1 MSSKLNWCTYCWI
14 AISAVLFGVLCS
26 CSPNMTIR
34 PSKIRSSEDSIII
47 GRLRFLPGPSCA
59 SLFQLPTFELRN
71 VTDGKSTSFATPQW
85 TRPERGQSIEIPIS
99 RKASPGIYEFR
110 IKSIEAPPQSAW
122 LKPNYL
128 TLAGFAVAKGQLVYF
143 GTIEVVIKCEEWN
156 EQSATHY
163 VEHTIQNEFEL
174 EINLFKDEFPQVFE
188 MYKDGIVLE
197 IP

>member
-34 PSKIRSSEDSIII
+34 PSSIRSSEDSIII

-71 VTDGKSTSFATPQW
+71 VTDGKSTSFATPEW

-110 IKSIEAPPQSAW
+110 IKSTEGPWKSVW
-122 LKPNYL
+122 LDPNL
-128 TLAGFAVAKGQLVYF
+128 FPLARFEVAIGRLVYI
-143 GTIEVVIKCEEWN
+143 GTIEVVLRCEE
-156 EQSATHY
+156 SHR
-163 VEHTIQNEFEL
+163 HTAARYDGHAIRNEFEL
-174 EINLFKDEFPQVFE
+174 EINLFKDEFPQVYE
-188 MYKDGIVLE
+188 MYKNRIALE
-197 IP
+197 VP